1 MSAMMRGQRVLKK
14 GESEKGGGR
23 GSRELKTENWQSA
36 IGNTNANTQ
45 CHPSM
50 PTRLRPHRLGFD
62 SAAALLSCKI
72 S

>member
-14 GESEKGGGR
+14 GWSEKGRGG
-23 GSRELKTENWQSA
+23 GRELKTENWQSA

-50 PTRLRPHRLGFD
+50 PTRLRPHRLCFD

>member
-14 GESEKGGGR
+14 GGGAE

-50 PTRLRPHRLGFD
+50 PTRLRPHRLCFD